1 MGILRQNIKK
11 KFYLMSNSRQQDK
24 SKSSTPDRS
33 ERIFSQQDLWYFK
46 IREGDE
52 IGPFRY
58 RSEAQ
63 SNLDCFMEQLKDKV
77 KTSQKA

>member
-1 MGILRQNIKK
+1 
-11 KFYLMSNSRQQDK
+11 MSNSRQQDTTK
-24 SKSSTPDRS
+24 LTTPDRS

-63 SNLDCFMEQLKDKV
+63 SNLDCFMEQLKSKV